1 MVRNLFNDMAREIER
16 KFLVAGDFKQGASE
30 SFRLVQGYISTDP
43 DRTVRV
49 RIKGDQGFVTIK
61 GRSSADGLSRY
72 EWEKE
77 IPVEEAREL
86 MNLCGPGIIDKTR
99 HLVPF
104 EGHVFEVDE
113 FYGSNQGLVLAEIEL
128 ADEQETFPKPSW
140 LGEEVTGDIRYYNSM
155 LMKCPFIEW
164 K

>member
-86 MNLCGPGIIDKTR
+86 MNLCGPGVIDKTR

-113 FYGSNQGLVLAEIEL
+113 FYASNQGLVLAEIEL
-128 ADEQETFPKPSW
+128 ADEKETFRKPSW

>member
-1 MVRNLFNDMAREIER
+1 MAKEIER

-30 SFRLVQGYISTDP
+30 SFRLIQGYISTDP

-49 RIKGDQGFVTIK
+49 RINGSQGFLTIK

-86 MNLCGPGIIDKTR
+86 MELCGPGIIDKTR
-99 HLVPF
+99 YLVPC
-104 EGHVFEVDE
+104 GDHIFEVDE

-128 ADEQETFPKPSW
+128 ADEQETFRKPSW

-155 LMKCPFIEW
+155 LMKSPFTEW

>member
-1 MVRNLFNDMAREIER
+1 MAKEIER

-30 SFRLVQGYISTDP
+30 SFRLIQGYISTDP

-49 RIKGDQGFVTIK
+49 RINGSQGFFTIK

-86 MNLCGPGIIDKTR
+86 MELCGPGIIDKTR
-99 HLVPF
+99 YLVPC
-104 EGHVFEVDE
+104 GDHIFEVDE

-128 ADEQETFPKPSW
+128 ADEQETFRKPSW

-155 LMKCPFIEW
+155 LMKCPFTEW

>member
-1 MVRNLFNDMAREIER
+1 MAKEIER

-30 SFRLVQGYISTDP
+30 SFRLIQGYISTDP

-49 RIKGDQGFVTIK
+49 RINGSQGFLTIK

-86 MNLCGPGIIDKTR
+86 MELCGPGIIDKTR
-99 HLVPF
+99 YLVPC
-104 EGHVFEVDE
+104 GDHTFEVDE

-128 ADEQETFPKPSW
+128 ADEQETFRKPSW

-155 LMKCPFIEW
+155 LMKSPFTEW

>member
-1 MVRNLFNDMAREIER
+1 MAKEIER

-30 SFRLVQGYISTDP
+30 SFRLIQGYISTDP

-49 RIKGDQGFVTIK
+49 RINGSHGFLTIK

-86 MNLCGPGIIDKTR
+86 MELCGPGIIDKTR
-99 HLVPF
+99 YLVPC
-104 EGHVFEVDE
+104 GDHTFEVDE

-128 ADEQETFPKPSW
+128 ADEQETFQKPSW

-155 LMKCPFIEW
+155 LMKCPFTEW

>member
-1 MVRNLFNDMAREIER
+1 MAKEIER

-30 SFRLVQGYISTDP
+30 SFRLIQGYISTDP

-49 RIKGDQGFVTIK
+49 RINGSQGFLTIK

-86 MNLCGPGIIDKTR
+86 MELCGPGVVDKTR
-99 HLVPF
+99 YLVPF

-128 ADEQETFPKPSW
+128 ADEQETFRKPSW

-155 LMKCPFIEW
+155 LMKCPFTEW